1 MPHPASLTSLLKYR
15 RVLLLQGPM
24 GPFFAR
30 LAGFLEQHGQ
40 AVYKVNF
47 NGGDQFF
54 YRRQRAV
61 AYTGTPDEWP
71 EWLRS
76 FLIVKRIDAVVVFG
90 QTRPVHAAARA
101 MAGEAGA
108 ELFVFEEGY
117 LRPDYVTLECGG
129 VNGYSGMPR
138 CPAFYGSLPEA
149 SPRQA
154 RPTHQR
160 FSTMAWYASVYSWAV
175 TLMRPRFPHHVYH
188 RPIHPVAEAL
198 RWARGGWRKLAYAVK
213 ERNVLDK
220 LTADSRTKRWFLLP
234 LQVHN
239 DSQIVHHSR
248 YDSVEAVI
256 DEVMAS
262 FAAHAPSGDWLVIK
276 HHPMDRAYSNYARY
290 IEQRAAAHG
299 VSARVRYVHDLH
311 LPTLLKHA
319 KGVVTVNS
327 TTGLQSLFHKTP
339 VIALG
344 DCFYNV
350 PGLLFQGGLASFWQA
365 PGAVDEDLYQR
376 FRQHLVAN
384 TQLNASF
391 YGAAPAL
398 DVPVLHAVAGG
409 DELPSMLSQ
418 PAPLTELRPPALAAA
433 PPLEAGTGRPAEQAN
448 DSVLAH
454 PGETYDGATYERT
467 PLRP

>member
-1 MPHPASLTSLLKYR
+1 MPHPASLTSLLKHR

-30 LAGFLEQHGQ
+30 LACFLERHGQ
-40 AVYKVNF
+40 SVYKVNF
-47 NGGDQFF
+47 NGGDELF

-61 AYTGTPDEWP
+61 AYTGTLADWP
-71 EWLRS
+71 EWVRS

-101 MAGEAGA
+101 VVSEAGA

-117 LRPDYVTLECGG
+117 LRPDYVTLESGG

-138 CPAFYGSLPEA
+138 CPAFYGSLPDA

-154 RPTHQR
+154 RPTHQH

-213 ERNVLDK
+213 ERGVLDE
-220 LTADSRTKRWFLLP
+220 LTTESRTQRWFLLP

-239 DSQIVHHSR
+239 DSQILHHSR
-248 YDSVEAVI
+248 YGTVEAVI

-276 HHPMDRAYSNYARY
+276 HHPMDRAYSNYARH

-327 TTGLQSLFHKTP
+327 TTGLQSLFHRTP

-344 DCFYNV
+344 DCFYNM
-350 PGLLFQGGLASFWQA
+350 PGLTFQRPLEAFWRA
-365 PGAVDEDLYQR
+365 PGTVDESLYHR
-376 FRQHLVAN
+376 FRQYLVAH
-384 TQLNASF
+384 TQLNVSF
-391 YGAAPAL
+391 YGATPAL
-398 DVPVLHAVAGG
+398 DVLAPHAVPDGE
-409 DELPSMLSQ
+409 DLPSMISQ
-418 PAPLTELRPPALAAA
+418 PVPLTDPPMARDALQ
-433 PPLEAGTGRPAEQAN
+433 PPQANVARVADQAN
-448 DSVLAH
+448 DSAL
-454 PGETYDGATYERT
+454 GDTRETYDQAQ